1 MSRYSNRRWVIL
13 PIATID
19 DDSAQ
24 ILGEEFTYLET
35 VVDEETGEESTVERT
50 EIPVIGNRYIDSAIE
65 SSRGSLRLS
74 LDGSKTILK
83 WEGETP
89 EVFEGMDTYTH
100 SEILAELAGPDW
112 TSNKE
117 PGQAAAS
124 SQSYVKYRA
133 KSTAAERLAEFP
145 DGHGVIAYRSTKTF
159 GGSAIVL
166 SNDEQKQYLNPEEL
180 EELANQTV
188 GDDEWVEW
196 IERYAPDPV
205 T

>member
-50 EIPVIGNRYIDSAIE
+50 ETPVIGNRYIDSAIE

-112 TSNKE
+112 TSNEE
-117 PGQAAAS
+117 PSETTSTGGA
-124 SQSYVKYRA
+124 SYVKFRA
-133 KSTAAERLAEFP
+133 KSSAQERLAELP
-145 DGHGVIAYRSTKTF
+145 EGHGVIAYRSTKTF
-159 GGSAIVL
+159 GGSALVISTDSQRDL
-166 SNDEQKQYLNPEEL
+166 LTAEEL
-180 EELANQTV
+180 EDLETV

-196 IERYAPDPV
+196 IDRYAPEQV

>member
-19 DDSAQ
+19 
-24 ILGEEFTYLET
+24 LGDKYETQSVPDEDGELVEQEVLVGNTYIE
-35 VVDEETGEESTVERT
+35 
-50 EIPVIGNRYIDSAIE
+50 SAIE
-65 SSRGSLRLS
+65 SSKQTLRLS

-83 WEGETP
+83 WDGETP
-89 EVFEGMDTYTH
+89 EVFDGMDTYTH
-100 SEILAELAGPDW
+100 SEILEELAGPAW
-112 TSNKE
+112 TSNEE
-117 PGQAAAS
+117 PEQAAAS

-145 DGHGVIAYRSTKTF
+145 EGHGVIAYRSTKTF

-196 IERYAPDPV
+196 LARYEPEAP
-205 T
+205 